1 MAKKTYTDAD
11 RKRIYTELLDTGQK
25 FFSEKGFRNTT
36 LIDIYEAVG
45 ISKSFFYSFF
55 PSKEALAARVLTR
68 QRERLLEIAK
78 EIVQNSKGSWR
89 DNVAAFFDICL
100 YGQTHGVFIMNLEDT
115 PALFGSLSAQELSIF
130 QTTQVSFYRSLLSLW
145 EIELDEEEMQLF
157 ANKILAILL
166 LQNSNLFDVP
176 AFFPGLAK
184 KAIGEWLEDIIDR
197 LEPHRKQTN

>member
-11 RKRIYTELLDTGQK
+11 RKRIYEELLDAGHH

-68 QRERLLEIAK
+68 QRERLLEIAR
-78 EIVQNSKGSWR
+78 EIVQKGSETWR
-89 DNVAAFFDICL
+89 DNVAAFFDVCL

-115 PALFGSLSAQELSIF
+115 PALFGNLSAQELAVF
-130 QTTQVSFYRSLLSLW
+130 QATQVSFYRSLLALW
-145 EIELDEEEMQLF
+145 EIELDTEEMQLF
-157 ANKILAILL
+157 VNKILAILL

-197 LEPHRKQTN
+197 LEPHRKQSN